1 MSLPVAKKE
10 FTVAHNVGFAV
21 GIHLT
26 ARKTWLDAPLL
37 IDKPAIVDYKNNSGL
52 LTREIIGSEEE
63 TMVTG
68 ILRSDSPQV
77 LPSDSGFDRSCSSV
91 LR

>member
-1 MSLPVAKKE
+1 MSLSVARRE
-10 FTVAHNVGFAV
+10 FTVAYNVGFAV
-21 GIHLT
+21 GIYLT
-26 ARKTWLDAPLL
+26 ARKTWLDASLS

-68 ILRSDSPQV
+68 ILRSDS
-77 LPSDSGFDRSCSSV
+77 LASFAERSGFDRSCSSV